1 MSMMMAGGEREQEPG
16 LTLDQFVNRFA
27 DGRTASWLPDLGPVS
42 KNLMSIIGN
51 EGITASVL
59 ATNFWRAWLSSER
72 SEALLRNHGASSVE
86 MGQRKTII
94 VPRPKLNRFDLIV
107 FDPGLGPDF
116 QPRSIELNGLLQ
128 LPELQLGVR
137 LAATSNP
144 LRHLE
149 EDAPQAVA
157 ESFMGGKQPYAVIL
171 APSPRVERLYVPST
185 PLDVFDALIGQH
197 STAGVVVEDLTK
209 QGRVGVT
216 VALHGISASCTT
228 VTVDGKSGTVVRTHQ
243 ITDSA
248 FVEVANP
255 SCGAMTAKGVM
266 RGLAP
271 RGSQNADFVG
281 AVSRRRTTTIV
292 GWDPQVPTPSP
303 HRQACIYTGRDAQ
316 PGDSGCALVT
326 DDGWIVGF
334 AFERTL
340 PGQSPV
346 QCSWVWGESV
356 LNGLQVKLI

>member
-1 MSMMMAGGEREQEPG
+1 MSMMMSGGEREERG
-16 LTLDQFVNRFA
+16 LSLDQFVDRFA
-27 DGRTASWLPDLGPVS
+27 DNRRASWLPDLGPVS
-42 KNLMSIIGN
+42 QNLMLTIGN

-72 SEALLRNHGASSVE
+72 SEALLRSHGASPIE
-86 MGQRKTII
+86 MGKRKTII
-94 VPRPKLNRFDLIV
+94 VPRPQLNRFDLIV
-107 FDPGLGPDF
+107 FDPELGTDF
-116 QPRSIELNGLLQ
+116 QPKSIELNETLQ
-128 LPELQLGVR
+128 LSQLQFGAR
-137 LAATSNP
+137 LAATTNP
-144 LRHLE
+144 LRHLW
-149 EDAPQAVA
+149 EDAPQAA
-157 ESFMGGKQPYAVIL
+157 TESFKGGNQPYAIIL

-185 PLDVFDALIGQH
+185 PLDVLDASIGQH

-216 VALHGISASCTT
+216 AALHGISASSTS
-228 VTVDGKSGTVVRTHQ
+228 VTVDGKSGTVIRTHP

-248 FVEVANP
+248 FIEVADP
-255 SCGAMTAKGVM
+255 SCAALTAKGVM

-292 GWDPQVPTPSP
+292 GWDPQVPTPSA

-326 DDGWIVGF
+326 DDDWIVGF

-346 QCSWVWGESV
+346 QCSWVWAESV